1 MKIEIEVKFNISD
14 KVLVKK
20 PHSGSYQK
28 PEPFVA
34 VIGGY
39 TITKNKRATTVRYTL
54 EPLINDG
61 YYHFNA
67 GISDWNRK
75 KKYGVNEL
83 EKIED

>member
-1 MKIEIEVKFNISD
+1 MKIEIEVKFNIGD

-39 TITKNKRATTVRYTL
+39 TITKNKKATTVRYTL

-61 YYHFNA
+61 QYHANY
-67 GISDWNRK
+67 GIADWGRK

-83 EKIED
+83 EKIEE